1 MMVNVVVL
9 EEVSSDKKTVD
20 TQTLSDKQV
29 NSKDII
35 LSDYMMDKNDLITS
49 WIEVDGLF
57 KRERLIVSIHWFLVR
72 LTDGLYVSS
81 FFIIN

>member
-9 EEVSSDKKTVD
+9 EEFSSDKKTVD
-20 TQTLSDKQV
+20 TQMISDKQV

-57 KRERLIVSIHWFLVR
+57 KRERLIVSIH
-72 LTDGLYVSS
+72 
-81 FFIIN
+81 